1 MIMNS
6 KPIPAET
13 STPDLSTKKSSPK
26 WFTYLVPAA
35 TLLGLALLGSY
46 FYISGNTQALAQ
58 VPAEKSTAQDK
69 EKAKAEKVS
78 APDFEGGVAWL
89 NTAKPI
95 SIKDLKGKIVLLD
108 FWTLCCI
115 NCIHTLPDLAK
126 LEKKYA
132 NELVVIGVHSAK
144 FENEKETESI
154 RKAIARYEI
163 KHPVVNDANMKIWR
177 TYGVNSWPTL
187 VLLDS
192 EGNFVAK
199 GSGEGLHDAVD
210 LAIAKLVKSGRENKT
225 LNEKPID
232 FGQSVEKATSPLYFP
247 GKVLAD
253 AESKRVFIADSTN
266 HRVIITDLE
275 GKALATI
282 GQGGKPGFKNGSY
295 TEAMFDDPQGM
306 ALVGDDLYLAD
317 RKNHLVRKIDLKK
330 QTVSTAAGTG
340 KQGHD
345 RDTGGIAT
353 LVGLNSPW
361 DLLRKGDTLFIALA
375 GHHQIWT
382 LDIKFKKL
390 LPYAGNGR
398 ETLKDN
404 PLASSSFAQPSG
416 LTTDGTN
423 LFVADSEISAIRS
436 LPLDGKGNVKTIVGL
451 GLFDF
456 GDIDGFGDE
465 VRIQHALGVAWHQG
479 LIYIADTYNSKIK
492 TLDPKTRECKN
503 YLSSTKT
510 GWMGGPMFNEPAG
523 INISGGMIY
532 IADTNAHRIQV
543 VDLKTKAVSTLKITG
558 VDIVPR

>member
-1 MIMNS
+1 MNS
-6 KPIPAET
+6 EPIAAEDFKVN
-13 STPDLSTKKSSPK
+13 SITKKFYPRLFS
-26 WFTYLVPAA
+26 FLVPIA
-35 TLLGLALLGSY
+35 TIVGLGLLGRY
-46 FYISGNTQALAQ
+46 FYMLGNTQALAQ
-58 VPAEKSTAQDK
+58 VPAEKKTSQDK
-69 EKAKAEKVS
+69 EKSEKVA
-78 APDFEGGVAWL
+78 APEFEGGVAWL

-154 RKAIARYEI
+154 RKAISRYEI

-199 GSGEGLHDAVD
+199 GAGEGLHDAVD
-210 LAIAKLVKSGRENKT
+210 LAIAKLVKSGRDNKT

-253 AESKRVFIADSTN
+253 AESKRIFIADSTN
-266 HRVIITDLE
+266 HRVIITDLT

-295 TEAMFDDPQGM
+295 YDAMFDDPQGM

-317 RKNHLVRKIDLKK
+317 RKNHLIRKIDLKN
-330 QTVSTAAGTG
+330 QMVSTAAGTG
-340 KQGHD
+340 KQGQD
-345 RDTGGIAT
+345 RDSGGIAT

-361 DLLRKGDTLFIALA
+361 DLLRKGDLLFIALA

-382 LDIKFKKL
+382 LDLKFKKL
-390 LPYAGNGR
+390 IPYAGNGR
-398 ETLKDN
+398 ETLKDA

-416 LTTDGTN
+416 LTTDGKN
-423 LFVADSEISAIRS
+423 LYVADSEISAIRS

-456 GDIDGFGDE
+456 GDIDGVGDE
-465 VRIQHALGVAWHQG
+465 VRIQHALGVAWHDG

-492 TLDPKTRECKN
+492 TLDPTTRECKN
-503 YLSSTKT
+503 YLSSTKD
-510 GWMGGPMFNEPAG
+510 GWMGGPMFNEPGG
-523 INISGGMIY
+523 INISGGIIY
-532 IADTNAHRIQV
+532 IADTNSHRIQV

-558 VDIVPR
+558 VDIVAR

>member
-1 MIMNS
+1 MNS
-6 KPIPAET
+6 EHT
-13 STPDLSTKKSSPK
+13 
-26 WFTYLVPAA
+26 
-35 TLLGLALLGSY
+35 
-46 FYISGNTQALAQ
+46 
-58 VPAEKSTAQDK
+58 PAEKSNSKLTSSKLFSKWMTYSLPVAILLALAFLVRYFYLPGSSTVLAQPPA
-69 EKAKAEKVS
+69 EKAGAQEKARPEKVA
-78 APDFEGGVAWL
+78 APDFDGGVAWL

-154 RKAIARYEI
+154 RKAISRYEI

-232 FGQSVEKATSPLYFP
+232 FGQSVEKASSPLYFP

-253 AESKRVFIADSTN
+253 AESKRIFIADSTN
-266 HRVIITDLE
+266 HRLIITDLE
-275 GKALATI
+275 GKGIAAV
-282 GQGGKPGFKNGSY
+282 GKSGKPGFKDGNY
-295 TEAMFDDPQGM
+295 ADAMFDDPQGM
-306 ALVGDDLYLAD
+306 ALMGDDLYLAD
-317 RKNHLVRKIDLKK
+317 RKNHLIRKIDLKK
-330 QTVSTAAGTG
+330 QTVSTVAGTG

-345 RDTGGIAT
+345 RDTGGVAT

-361 DLLRKGDTLFIALA
+361 DLLRKGDTLYIAQA

-382 LDIKFKKL
+382 LDLKFKKL
-390 LPYAGNGR
+390 EPYAGNGR
-398 ETLKDN
+398 ENLRDG
-404 PLASSSFAQPSG
+404 PLPSSNFAQPSG
-416 LTTDGTN
+416 LTTDGTS

-436 LPLDGKGNVKTIVGL
+436 LPLDGKGNVKTLVGL
-451 GLFDF
+451 GLFEF
-456 GDIDGFGDE
+456 GDIDGIGDE
-465 VRIQHALGVAWHQG
+465 VRIQHALGVAWHEG

-492 TLDPKTRECKN
+492 TLDPKTRECKSF
-503 YLSSTKT
+503 LSSTKT

-523 INISGGMIY
+523 ISIAGGKIY

-543 VDLKTKAVSTLKITG
+543 ADLKSKEVTTLKLSG
-558 VDIVPR
+558 VDFIPR

>member
-1 MIMNS
+1 MNS
-6 KPIPAET
+6 EHT
-13 STPDLSTKKSSPK
+13 
-26 WFTYLVPAA
+26 
-35 TLLGLALLGSY
+35 
-46 FYISGNTQALAQ
+46 
-58 VPAEKSTAQDK
+58 PAEKSNSKLTSTKLFSKWMTYSLPVAILLALAFLVRYFYLPGSSTVLAQPPA
-69 EKAKAEKVS
+69 EKAGAQEKARPEKVA
-78 APDFEGGVAWL
+78 APDFDGGVAWL

-154 RKAIARYEI
+154 RKAISRYEI

-232 FGQSVEKATSPLYFP
+232 FGQTVEKASSPLYFP

-253 AESKRVFIADSTN
+253 AESKRIFIADSTN
-266 HRVIITDLE
+266 HRLIITDLE
-275 GKALATI
+275 GKGIAAV
-282 GQGGKPGFKNGSY
+282 GKSGKPGFKDGNY
-295 TEAMFDDPQGM
+295 ADAMFDDPQGM
-306 ALVGDDLYLAD
+306 ALMGDDLYLAD
-317 RKNHLVRKIDLKK
+317 RKNHLIRKIDLKK
-330 QTVSTAAGTG
+330 QTVSTVAGTG

-345 RDTGGIAT
+345 RDTGGVAT

-361 DLLRKGDTLFIALA
+361 DLLRKGDTLFIAQA

-382 LDIKFKKL
+382 LDLKFKKL
-390 LPYAGNGR
+390 EPYAGNGR
-398 ETLKDN
+398 ENLRDG
-404 PLASSSFAQPSG
+404 PLPSSNFAQPSG
-416 LTTDGTN
+416 LTTDGTS

-436 LPLDGKGNVKTIVGL
+436 LPLDGKGNVKTLVGL
-451 GLFDF
+451 GLFEF
-456 GDIDGFGDE
+456 GDIDGIGDE
-465 VRIQHALGVAWHQG
+465 VRIQHALGVAWHEG

-492 TLDPKTRECKN
+492 TLDPKTRECKSF
-503 YLSSTKT
+503 LSSTKT

-523 INISGGMIY
+523 ISIAGGKIY

-543 VDLKTKAVSTLKITG
+543 ADLKSKEVTTLKLSG
-558 VDIVPR
+558 VDFIPR

>member
-1 MIMNS
+1 MNS
-6 KPIPAET
+6 EHT
-13 STPDLSTKKSSPK
+13 
-26 WFTYLVPAA
+26 
-35 TLLGLALLGSY
+35 
-46 FYISGNTQALAQ
+46 
-58 VPAEKSTAQDK
+58 PAEKSNSKLTPTKLFSKWMTYSLPVAILLALAFLVRYFYLPGSSTVLAQPPA
-69 EKAKAEKVS
+69 EKAGAQEKARPEKVA
-78 APDFEGGVAWL
+78 APDFDGGVAWL

-154 RKAIARYEI
+154 RKAISRYEI

-232 FGQSVEKATSPLYFP
+232 FGQSVEKASSPLYFP

-253 AESKRVFIADSTN
+253 AESKRIFIADSTN
-266 HRVIITDLE
+266 HRLIITDLE
-275 GKALATI
+275 GKGIAAV
-282 GQGGKPGFKNGSY
+282 GKSGKPGFKDGNY
-295 TEAMFDDPQGM
+295 ADAMFDDPQGM
-306 ALVGDDLYLAD
+306 ALMGDDLYLAD
-317 RKNHLVRKIDLKK
+317 RKNHLIRKIDLKK
-330 QTVSTAAGTG
+330 QTVSTVAGTG

-345 RDTGGIAT
+345 RDTGGVAT

-361 DLLRKGDTLFIALA
+361 DLLRKGDTLFIAQA

-382 LDIKFKKL
+382 LDLKFKKL
-390 LPYAGNGR
+390 EPYAGNGR
-398 ETLKDN
+398 ENLRDG
-404 PLASSSFAQPSG
+404 PLPSSNFAQPSG
-416 LTTDGTN
+416 LTTDGTS

-436 LPLDGKGNVKTIVGL
+436 LPLDGKGNVKTLVGL
-451 GLFDF
+451 GLFEF
-456 GDIDGFGDE
+456 GDIDGIGDE
-465 VRIQHALGVAWHQG
+465 VRIQHALGVAWHEG

-492 TLDPKTRECKN
+492 TLDPKTRECKSF
-503 YLSSTKT
+503 LSSTKT

-523 INISGGMIY
+523 ISISGGKIY

-543 VDLKTKAVSTLKITG
+543 ADLKSKEVTTLKLSG
-558 VDIVPR
+558 VDFIPR

>member
-1 MIMNS
+1 MNS
-6 KPIPAET
+6 EHT
-13 STPDLSTKKSSPK
+13 
-26 WFTYLVPAA
+26 
-35 TLLGLALLGSY
+35 
-46 FYISGNTQALAQ
+46 
-58 VPAEKSTAQDK
+58 PAEKSNSKLTSSKLFSKWMTYSLPVAILLALAFLVRYFYLPGSSTVLAQPPA
-69 EKAKAEKVS
+69 EKAGAQEKARPEKVA
-78 APDFEGGVAWL
+78 APDFDGGVAWL

-154 RKAIARYEI
+154 RKAISRYEI

-232 FGQSVEKATSPLYFP
+232 FGQTVEKASSPLYFP

-253 AESKRVFIADSTN
+253 AESKRIFIADSTN
-266 HRVIITDLE
+266 HRLIITDLE
-275 GKALATI
+275 GKGIAAV
-282 GQGGKPGFKNGSY
+282 GKSGKPGFKDGNY
-295 TEAMFDDPQGM
+295 ADAMFDDPQGM
-306 ALVGDDLYLAD
+306 ALMGDDLYLAD
-317 RKNHLVRKIDLKK
+317 RKNHLIRKIDLKK
-330 QTVSTAAGTG
+330 QTVSTVAGTG

-345 RDTGGIAT
+345 RDTGGVAT

-361 DLLRKGDTLFIALA
+361 DLLRKGDTLFIAQA

-382 LDIKFKKL
+382 LDLKFKKL
-390 LPYAGNGR
+390 EPYAGNGR
-398 ETLKDN
+398 ENLRDG
-404 PLASSSFAQPSG
+404 PLPSSNFAQPSG
-416 LTTDGTN
+416 LTTDGTS

-436 LPLDGKGNVKTIVGL
+436 LPLDGKGNVKTLVGL
-451 GLFDF
+451 GLFEF
-456 GDIDGFGDE
+456 GDIDGIGDE
-465 VRIQHALGVAWHQG
+465 VRIQHALGVAWHEG

-492 TLDPKTRECKN
+492 TLDPKTRECKSF
-503 YLSSTKT
+503 LSSTKT

-523 INISGGMIY
+523 ISIAGGKIY

-543 VDLKTKAVSTLKITG
+543 ADLKSKEVTTLKLSG
-558 VDIVPR
+558 VDFIPR

>member
-1 MIMNS
+1 MNS
-6 KPIPAET
+6 EHT
-13 STPDLSTKKSSPK
+13 
-26 WFTYLVPAA
+26 
-35 TLLGLALLGSY
+35 
-46 FYISGNTQALAQ
+46 
-58 VPAEKSTAQDK
+58 PAEKSNSKLTSSKLFSKWMTYSLPVAILLALAFLVRYFYLPGSSTVLAQPPA
-69 EKAKAEKVS
+69 EKAGAQEKARPEKVA
-78 APDFEGGVAWL
+78 APDFDGGVAWL

-154 RKAIARYEI
+154 RKAISRYEI

-232 FGQSVEKATSPLYFP
+232 FGQSVEKASSPLYFP

-253 AESKRVFIADSTN
+253 AESKRIFIADSTN
-266 HRVIITDLE
+266 HRLIITDLE
-275 GKALATI
+275 GKGIAAV
-282 GQGGKPGFKNGSY
+282 GKSGKPGFKDGNY
-295 TEAMFDDPQGM
+295 ADAMFDDPQGM
-306 ALVGDDLYLAD
+306 ALMGDDLYLAD
-317 RKNHLVRKIDLKK
+317 RKNHLIRKIDLKK
-330 QTVSTAAGTG
+330 QTVSTVAGTG

-345 RDTGGIAT
+345 RDTGGVAT

-361 DLLRKGDTLFIALA
+361 DLLRKGDTLFIAQA

-382 LDIKFKKL
+382 LDLKFKKL
-390 LPYAGNGR
+390 EPYAGNGR
-398 ETLKDN
+398 ENLRDG
-404 PLASSSFAQPSG
+404 PLPSSNFAQPSG
-416 LTTDGTN
+416 LTTDGTS

-436 LPLDGKGNVKTIVGL
+436 LPLDGKGNVKTLVGL
-451 GLFDF
+451 GLFEF
-456 GDIDGFGDE
+456 GDIDGIGDE
-465 VRIQHALGVAWHQG
+465 VRIQHALGVAWHEG

-492 TLDPKTRECKN
+492 TLDPKTRECKSF
-503 YLSSTKT
+503 LSSTKT

-523 INISGGMIY
+523 ISISGGKIY

-543 VDLKTKAVSTLKITG
+543 ADLKSKEVTTLKLSG
-558 VDIVPR
+558 VDFIPR

>member
-1 MIMNS
+1 MNS
-6 KPIPAET
+6 EHT
-13 STPDLSTKKSSPK
+13 
-26 WFTYLVPAA
+26 
-35 TLLGLALLGSY
+35 
-46 FYISGNTQALAQ
+46 
-58 VPAEKSTAQDK
+58 PAEKSNSKLTSSKLFSKWMTYSLPVAILLALAFLVRYFYLPGSSTVLAQPPA
-69 EKAKAEKVS
+69 EKAGAQEKARPEKVA
-78 APDFEGGVAWL
+78 APDFDGGVAWL

-154 RKAIARYEI
+154 RKAISRYEI

-232 FGQSVEKATSPLYFP
+232 FGQSVEKASSPLYFP

-253 AESKRVFIADSTN
+253 AESKRIFIADSTN
-266 HRVIITDLE
+266 HRLIITDLE
-275 GKALATI
+275 GKGIAAV
-282 GQGGKPGFKNGSY
+282 GKSGKPGFKDGNY
-295 TEAMFDDPQGM
+295 ADAMFDDPQGM
-306 ALVGDDLYLAD
+306 ALMGDDLYLAD
-317 RKNHLVRKIDLKK
+317 RKNHLIRKIDLKK
-330 QTVSTAAGTG
+330 QTVSTVAGTG

-345 RDTGGIAT
+345 RDTGGVAT

-361 DLLRKGDTLFIALA
+361 DLLRKGDTLFIAQA

-382 LDIKFKKL
+382 LDLKFKKL
-390 LPYAGNGR
+390 EPYAGNGR
-398 ETLKDN
+398 ENLRDG
-404 PLASSSFAQPSG
+404 PLPSSNFAQPSG
-416 LTTDGTN
+416 LTTDGTS

-436 LPLDGKGNVKTIVGL
+436 LPLDGKGNVKTLVGL
-451 GLFDF
+451 GLFEF
-456 GDIDGFGDE
+456 GDIDGIGDE
-465 VRIQHALGVAWHQG
+465 VRIQHALGVAWHEG

-492 TLDPKTRECKN
+492 TLDPKTRECKSF
-503 YLSSTKT
+503 LSSTKT

-523 INISGGMIY
+523 ISIAGGKIY

-543 VDLKTKAVSTLKITG
+543 ADLKSKEVTTLKLSG
-558 VDIVPR
+558 VDFIPR

>member
-1 MIMNS
+1 MNS
-6 KPIPAET
+6 EHT
-13 STPDLSTKKSSPK
+13 
-26 WFTYLVPAA
+26 
-35 TLLGLALLGSY
+35 
-46 FYISGNTQALAQ
+46 
-58 VPAEKSTAQDK
+58 PAEKSNSKLTSSKLFSKWMTYSLPVAILLALAFLMRYFYLPGSSTVLAQPPA
-69 EKAKAEKVS
+69 EKAGAQEKARPEKVA
-78 APDFEGGVAWL
+78 APDFDGGVAWL

-154 RKAIARYEI
+154 RKAISRYEI

-232 FGQSVEKATSPLYFP
+232 FGQSVEKASSPLYFP

-253 AESKRVFIADSTN
+253 AESKRIFIADSTN
-266 HRVIITDLE
+266 HRLIITDLE
-275 GKALATI
+275 GKGIAAV
-282 GQGGKPGFKNGSY
+282 GKSGKPGFKDGNY
-295 TEAMFDDPQGM
+295 ADAMFDDPQGM
-306 ALVGDDLYLAD
+306 ALMGDDLYLAD
-317 RKNHLVRKIDLKK
+317 RKNHLIRKIDLKK
-330 QTVSTAAGTG
+330 QTVSTVAGTG

-345 RDTGGIAT
+345 RDTGGVAT

-361 DLLRKGDTLFIALA
+361 DLLRKGDTLFIAQA

-382 LDIKFKKL
+382 LDLKFKKL
-390 LPYAGNGR
+390 EPYAGNGR
-398 ETLKDN
+398 ENLRDG
-404 PLASSSFAQPSG
+404 PLPSSNFAQPSG
-416 LTTDGTN
+416 LTTDGTS

-436 LPLDGKGNVKTIVGL
+436 LPLDGKGNVKTLVGL
-451 GLFDF
+451 GLFEF
-456 GDIDGFGDE
+456 GDIDGIGDE
-465 VRIQHALGVAWHQG
+465 VRIQHALGVAWHEG

-492 TLDPKTRECKN
+492 TLDPKTRECKSF
-503 YLSSTKT
+503 LSSTKT

-523 INISGGMIY
+523 ISISGGKIY

-543 VDLKTKAVSTLKITG
+543 ADLKSKEVTTLKLSG
-558 VDIVPR
+558 VDFIPR

>member
-1 MIMNS
+1 MNS
-6 KPIPAET
+6 EHT
-13 STPDLSTKKSSPK
+13 
-26 WFTYLVPAA
+26 
-35 TLLGLALLGSY
+35 
-46 FYISGNTQALAQ
+46 
-58 VPAEKSTAQDK
+58 PAEKSNSKLTSSKLFSKWMTYSLPVTILLALAFLVRYFYLPGSSTVLAQPPA
-69 EKAKAEKVS
+69 EKAGAQEKARPEKVA
-78 APDFEGGVAWL
+78 APDFDGGVAWL

-154 RKAIARYEI
+154 RKAISRYEI

-232 FGQSVEKATSPLYFP
+232 FGQTVEKASSPLYFP

-253 AESKRVFIADSTN
+253 AESKRIFIADSTN
-266 HRVIITDLE
+266 HRLIITDLE
-275 GKALATI
+275 GKGIAAV
-282 GQGGKPGFKNGSY
+282 GKSGKPGFKDGNY
-295 TEAMFDDPQGM
+295 ADAMFDDPQGM
-306 ALVGDDLYLAD
+306 ALMGDDLYLAD
-317 RKNHLVRKIDLKK
+317 RKNHLIRKIDLKK
-330 QTVSTAAGTG
+330 QTVSTVAGTG

-345 RDTGGIAT
+345 RDTGGVAT

-361 DLLRKGDTLFIALA
+361 DLLRKGDTLFIAQA

-382 LDIKFKKL
+382 LDLKFKKL
-390 LPYAGNGR
+390 EPYAGNGR
-398 ETLKDN
+398 ENLRDG
-404 PLASSSFAQPSG
+404 PLPSSNFAQPSG
-416 LTTDGTN
+416 LTTDGTS

-436 LPLDGKGNVKTIVGL
+436 LPLDGKGNVKTLVGL
-451 GLFDF
+451 GLFEF
-456 GDIDGFGDE
+456 GDIDGIGDE
-465 VRIQHALGVAWHQG
+465 VRIQHALGVAWHEG

-492 TLDPKTRECKN
+492 TLDPKTRECKSF
-503 YLSSTKT
+503 LSSTKT

-523 INISGGMIY
+523 ISIAGGKIY

-543 VDLKTKAVSTLKITG
+543 ADLKSKEVTTLKLSG
-558 VDIVPR
+558 VDFIPR